1 VTWSRCDSPV
11 QALHASDLAEFHDAS
26 LLLHE
31 QPLVLDLSLLGRTV
45 LVTRDRFESG
55 VLLLLEQRLPGSEPV
70 CALLVTKD
78 SLESSSSSSRPPPS
92 SSTEAQLL
100 AALPLWFVVS
110 LFSQLF
116 VAARSFSMLCLG
128 WDLFQKHETKEMVSS
143 FGTVSFLDWKE

>member
-1 VTWSRCDSPV
+1 
-11 QALHASDLAEFHDAS
+11 
-26 LLLHE
+26 
-31 QPLVLDLSLLGRTV
+31 
-45 LVTRDRFESG
+45 
-55 VLLLLEQRLPGSEPV
+55 LLLLEQRLPGSEPV